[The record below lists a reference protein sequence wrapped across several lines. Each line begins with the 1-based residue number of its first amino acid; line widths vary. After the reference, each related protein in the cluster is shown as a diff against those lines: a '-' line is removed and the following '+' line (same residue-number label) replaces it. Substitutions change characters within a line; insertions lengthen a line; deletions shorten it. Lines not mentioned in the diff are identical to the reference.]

1 MIAHLR
7 GTLLATSPGR
17 AIVDCHG
24 VGYDVTVSMNTFTQL
39 PEAGQEV
46 SLFIH
51 THVREDQ
58 IALFGFHLAEEKA
71 LFEKLLSVSGIGP
84 KLAVNILGGM
94 NTPDL
99 VGAIR
104 GGDAARLTRMPG
116 VGKKTAERMVLEL
129 KDKLAEFGVTPAA
142 SAAAARSRR
151 RCALGAHQSGLPAG
165 GRRTCAGAARPRQR
179 TQLRATVPRRAGL
192 TGSLKATTHALRRNA
207 AQSPPAASL
216 AANGGRIFTS
226 TARMK
231 KGSSN
236 NAAAINS
243 PSREIRSTL

>member
-7 GTLLATSPGR
+7 GILLATSPGR

-24 VGYDVTVSMNTFTQL
+24 VGYEVTVSMNTFTQL
-39 PEAGQEV
+39 PEAGREV
-46 SLFIH
+46 SLFIY
-51 THVREDQ
+51 TNVREDQ

-99 VGAIR
+99 VAAICGA
-104 GGDAARLTRMPG
+104 DAARLTRMPG

-142 SAAAARSRR
+142 PRPRHRLEEDVLSALINLGYQSAAAERSLERLGPADGR
-151 RCALGAHQSGLPAG
+151 SFEQLFRAALA
-165 GRRTCAGAARPRQR
+165 
-179 TQLRATVPRRAGL
+179 QL
-192 TGSLKATTHALRRNA
+192 TH
-207 AQSPPAASL
+207 
-216 AANGGRIFTS
+216 
-226 TARMK
+226 
-231 KGSSN
+231 
-236 NAAAINS
+236 
-243 PSREIRSTL
+243 